1 MNRRIL
7 TFYYIISMLFLL
19 FILLFAAYRLK
30 ITIDDN
36 RESAQKSLEALRI
49 AALSIYL
56 AEGDFESGY
65 FTSTIRQKFR
75 ETERLLLLTI
85 YSTRDGIHY
94 LISSDQGYL
103 VEAPAAQP
111 ARSWNGQPEYTAR
124 PVYEN
129 RLNLRFSPGI
139 RQDLFIEGIFRDA
152 DRDQLYPILREIFY
166 ILLVYLLIASV
177 FLLFA
182 ATAGRSAEFSLPGI
196 RGAER
201 PPRTRR
207 AARTRR
213 QAPTGAAGAAGE
225 VLSDQAGSALFSPA
239 TGLGWRQHLPQR
251 LDSELERAA
260 GADQDMSLLLIS
272 AGARD
277 IGNLS
282 RSILSFFPLRDLAF
296 EYDSSTAA
304 VILPDKD
311 LDQALREAGEFRQKS
326 GRDVC
331 MGLSARNGRLVSSKR
346 LLTEAGQSLRQAE
359 SAGGGIVAFRADP
372 DKYRAAIASRATASG
387 GSRRR

>member
-1 MNRRIL
+1 M
-7 TFYYIISMLFLL
+7 
-19 FILLFAAYRLK
+19 LLFAAYRLK

-36 RESAQKSLEALRI
+36 REESQASLEALRI

-56 AEGDFESGY
+56 AEGDFDSGY
-65 FTSTIRQKFR
+65 FTSTMREKFR

-85 YSTRDGIHY
+85 YSTGDGIHY

-103 VEAPAAQP
+103 VEAPTAQS
-111 ARSWNGQPEYTAR
+111 ARGWNGQPEYTAR

-139 RQDLFIEGIFRDA
+139 RQDLFIEGIFRDV

-182 ATAGRSAEFSLPGI
+182 ATAGRSAEVLLPAMS
-196 RGAER
+196 GAQ
-201 PPRTRR
+201 RTARSRR
-207 AARTRR
+207 AQRPRR
-213 QAPTGAAGAAGE
+213 QVPAGAAVTAGAAGE
-225 VLSDQAGSALFSPA
+225 GLPDQPGSALFSPA
-239 TGLGWRQHLPQR
+239 TGLGWRQHLSQR

-282 RSILSFFPLRDLAF
+282 RPILDFFPLRDLAF

-311 LDQALREAGEFRQKS
+311 LDQALREAEEFRQKFPR
-326 GRDVC
+326 GVC

-372 DKYRAAIASRATASG
+372 DKYRAAIASRAAGSG
-387 GSRRR
+387 RSHRR